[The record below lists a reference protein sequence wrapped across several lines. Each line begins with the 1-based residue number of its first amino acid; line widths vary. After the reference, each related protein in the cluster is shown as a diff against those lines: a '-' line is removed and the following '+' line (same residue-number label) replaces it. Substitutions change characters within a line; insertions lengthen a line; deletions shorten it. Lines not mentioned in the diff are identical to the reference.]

1 MKKKVKVID
10 ILVNQLNDSCINDKM
25 CWCCDLCVKD
35 NFV

>member
-25 CWCCDLCVKD
+25 CWCCDLCA
-35 NFV
+35 